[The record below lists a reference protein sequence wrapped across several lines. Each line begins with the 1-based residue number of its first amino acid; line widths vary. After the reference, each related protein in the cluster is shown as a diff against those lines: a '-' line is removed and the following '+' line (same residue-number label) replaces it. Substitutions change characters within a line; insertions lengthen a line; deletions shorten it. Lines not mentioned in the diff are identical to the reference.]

1 MLKLK
6 AGIKYKLYTSSQNIF
21 VRYMYLMNDRAVL
34 SLRIDQL
41 FQNYKDLTLFCNFT
55 VCVSKM
61 VPRLL

>member
-41 FQNYKDLTLFCNFT
+41 FQN
-55 VCVSKM
+55 
-61 VPRLL
+61 